1 MWFCDE
7 CLRRVPRIEPP
18 TCIRCGR
25 EIEPFSARMCYRCRT
40 APLEIE
46 RIRSAVTFEGAL
58 REAVHRFKYEG
69 LTVLAEPLGSLMVEC
84 WSRHATPTDVLVPV
98 PLHRSHLRTRG
109 FNQAAL
115 LAYQLANH
123 AHLPVDEKTLI
134 RHRATASQFRL
145 TTAERRENVSGAF
158 RCASGALSG
167 QSVLLIDDV
176 CTTGSTLEAC
186 AVALMDGGAKR
197 VQALTLARARF

>member
-25 EIEPFSARMCYRCRT
+25 EIEPFSPRICSHCRT

-46 RIRSAVTFEGAL
+46 RIRSAVYFEGTL
-58 REAVHRFKYEG
+58 REAVHKFKYEG
-69 LTVLAEPLGSLMVEC
+69 LTVLAEPLGSLVVEG

-98 PLHRSHLRTRG
+98 PLHESHLRRRG

-115 LAYQLANH
+115 LTYQLANH
-123 AHLPVDEKTLI
+123 VHLPVDEKTLI

-145 TTAERRENVSGAF
+145 ATTERRENVSGAF
-158 RCASGALSG
+158 RCVSDALSG

-176 CTTGSTLEAC
+176 CTTGSTLDAC
-186 AVALMDGGAKR
+186 AVALREGGAKR
-197 VQALTLARARF
+197 VEALTLARARF

>member
-1 MWFCDE
+1 M
-7 CLRRVPRIEPP
+7 
-18 TCIRCGR
+18 
-25 EIEPFSARMCYRCRT
+25 
-40 APLEIE
+40 
-46 RIRSAVTFEGAL
+46 
-58 REAVHRFKYEG
+58 HKFKYEG
-69 LTVLAEPLGSLMVEC
+69 LTVLAEPLGRLMVEC
-84 WSRHATPTDVLVPV
+84 WSRLPTLTDVLVPV
-98 PLHRSHLRTRG
+98 PLHKSHLRTRG

-123 AHLPVDEKTLI
+123 VHLPVDEKTLI

-158 RCASGALSG
+158 RCLSDALSG
-167 QSVLLIDDV
+167 KSVLVIDDV

-186 AVALMDGGAKR
+186 ALALMDGGARR